1 MFLPTPIFNGLDFT
15 EVVSK
20 YRSTLVH
27 KNQKYQHLLSERSE
41 QFYNLKHNRAYKLSF
56 INTDRLKI
64 EFTQT
69 YTKRG
74 QNLKIVRLKG
84 NVIKNFDHEIDN

>member
-1 MFLPTPIFNGLDFT
+1 MVD
-15 EVVSK
+15 
-20 YRSTLVH
+20 
-27 KNQKYQHLLSERSE
+27 KNHKYQHLLPETSE

-69 YTKRG
+69 LYTKRG
-74 QNLKIVRLKG
+74 QNLKVVRLKG